1 MKTITHFVITIVTL
15 STLFFTARGYSFTNQ
30 TTSPENCINTAWPHE
45 LSKLEPDPDIL
56 FGRLENGFRY
66 ALLKNKY
73 PENRTAIYLNIN
85 AGSLNERENERG
97 VAHFLEHM
105 VFNGSTHFK
114 AGELIDYFQTIGM
127 SFGGDTNGYTTYSDT
142 VYKIILPE
150 SNKTMLRDGLLVM
163 GDYARGALLEQ
174 TEIERERGVVLAEMN
189 ERDNAS
195 YRASKART
203 SFLYNGTLLPHRFAI
218 GTKQILEQ
226 ADREIIKGFYD
237 RWYRPDNMV
246 LVMVGDFDS
255 DEAQS
260 LVEKQF
266 AHLKTEDELFDC
278 PDYGAV
284 NHTGIE
290 SFYYADPDLGYTTVS
305 IGRVGNK
312 QPVNDSFDYQVET
325 IHRYMAARI
334 INFRL
339 AEELESSSSFLSSAR
354 YIFGATLDRYQQSS
368 IISHTSRDHWQDALK
383 ILNKI
388 LKQALTYG
396 FNDDEITMVKN
407 ELISELNMAAETE
420 DTKTSSAQATQ
431 MLSSINQNRV
441 TQSASQEVSL
451 YVPVI
456 EAVVADDLLTRLS
469 LDWEGDD
476 RLVEVVGNADIIG
489 DDHTQVITNYYLEL
503 QQEKIVAQQDKRT
516 LVFPYIPESEPV
528 RPERFATLPLP
539 DVTRHMYANGTVL
552 NFKKSPFKK
561 NSVSVAIHFGDGERT
576 MPLSG
581 LSLLAAA
588 VVNGSGTGTLKESEL
603 SRVLAGKS
611 LEYRF
616 VVGEDSFYLRGFS
629 LDSDI
634 ESLFQVLHALI
645 LDPGMRKEEY
655 TAAMQRFELMYQQL
669 DGDIDGGA
677 LLYLEPF
684 FGGNSLT
691 HGLPEKDEFRT
702 LTLSDVK
709 RWLMP
714 VFTGEPLEI
723 NVVGDITESEIV
735 SLTSKYFGALPA
747 RKRTEIITENSPLFP
762 AGERFEK
769 NMKLHENKGLARV
782 AWLTDDFWDIKRTR
796 RLHLLAAII
805 DERLRKRIREQSGA
819 SYSPSASSSNSRIYP
834 GYGSIEAEVITDSGT
849 LNSVLEQIE
858 EVIQSLRNTPI
869 SADELKRAK
878 KPAITSIKES
888 VKTNRYWLM
897 NVLSLSTRYPQ
908 QLDWSRTFLD
918 DFSTITTDDL
928 NALINEFITEDRM
941 ATGIIRSARKTDS

>member
-1 MKTITHFVITIVTL
+1 
-15 STLFFTARGYSFTNQ
+15 
-30 TTSPENCINTAWPHE
+30 
-45 LSKLEPDPDIL
+45 
-56 FGRLENGFRY
+56 
-66 ALLKNKY
+66 
-73 PENRTAIYLNIN
+73 
-85 AGSLNERENERG
+85 
-97 VAHFLEHM
+97 
-105 VFNGSTHFK
+105 
-114 AGELIDYFQTIGM
+114 
-127 SFGGDTNGYTTYSDT
+127 
-142 VYKIILPE
+142 
-150 SNKTMLRDGLLVM
+150 
-163 GDYARGALLEQ
+163 
-174 TEIERERGVVLAEMN
+174 
-189 ERDNAS
+189 
-195 YRASKART
+195 
-203 SFLYNGTLLPHRFAI
+203 
-218 GTKQILEQ
+218 
-226 ADREIIKGFYD
+226 
-237 RWYRPDNMV
+237 
-246 LVMVGDFDS
+246 
-255 DEAQS
+255 
-260 LVEKQF
+260 
-266 AHLKTEDELFDC
+266 
-278 PDYGAV
+278 
-284 NHTGIE
+284 
-290 SFYYADPDLGYTTVS
+290 
-305 IGRVGNK
+305 
-312 QPVNDSFDYQVET
+312 
-325 IHRYMAARI
+325 
-334 INFRL
+334 
-339 AEELESSSSFLSSAR
+339 
-354 YIFGATLDRYQQSS
+354 
-368 IISHTSRDHWQDALK
+368 
-383 ILNKI
+383 
-388 LKQALTYG
+388 
-396 FNDDEITMVKN
+396 
-407 ELISELNMAAETE
+407 
-420 DTKTSSAQATQ
+420 
-431 MLSSINQNRV
+431 
-441 TQSASQEVSL
+441 
-451 YVPVI
+451 
-456 EAVVADDLLTRLS
+456 
-469 LDWEGDD
+469 
-476 RLVEVVGNADIIG
+476 
-489 DDHTQVITNYYLEL
+489 
-503 QQEKIVAQQDKRT
+503 
-516 LVFPYIPESEPV
+516 
-528 RPERFATLPLP
+528 
-539 DVTRHMYANGTVL
+539 
-552 NFKKSPFKK
+552 
-561 NSVSVAIHFGDGERT
+561 
-576 MPLSG
+576 
-581 LSLLAAA
+581 LAAA